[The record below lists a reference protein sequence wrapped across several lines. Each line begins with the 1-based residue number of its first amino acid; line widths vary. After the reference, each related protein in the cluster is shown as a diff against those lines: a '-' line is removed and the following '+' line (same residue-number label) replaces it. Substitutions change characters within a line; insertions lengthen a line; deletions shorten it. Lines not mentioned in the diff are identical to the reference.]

1 VPRVIYAWAGLPQ
14 LPEVAQQLQQSLG
27 WDPVLWISYEYQ
39 RNRVQSLFPGTPWHD
54 LEDAFVGLPIPGV
67 NSTQPPAP
75 DASTLMRLQGYLP
88 RLMNQMNRFGP
99 PDRFLYDERE
109 SFARDLLLLWHEVL
123 TTTSPDIVFF
133 EEPPNAPYN
142 YALYVLCQVLGVR
155 TVYLNATSVRGLT
168 LVREEIE
175 APPLRVAE
183 AFEARRQM
191 SGADELPQN
200 LRESVALLTE
210 HDDFSHWYM
219 RVQQEFDAESEAA
232 PHLGT
237 APAPRSRAHFVIQ
250 KAVRALRIWKWP
262 LFLRNALAERR
273 RKVTDQQRR
282 EQTTKSE
289 RLKFAG
295 VPIGVRECL
304 VGDMEDYQAEARAFK
319 QRLRADYLARCEEP
333 DLQNDKYVYFPLH
346 YRPERTSNPDGGV
359 FYDQIIPISMIS
371 EALPD
376 GWLIYVKEHPSQL
389 SMMLA
394 GECGRTTQY
403 YDEIARLRGVKFIE
417 PDYSSKALLM
427 HSQAAATITG
437 TIAWEA
443 ALNGRRAFY
452 FGFPWFQGCPGTTQ
466 VTSSIEIARL
476 LRNLQQDEPSEQEM
490 RAYLLALADAAFPYV
505 QNSWT
510 FDPPIVTEA
519 EQFAGI
525 IDALSWWH
533 RERFMKSN

>member
-14 LPEVAQQLQQSLG
+14 MPEVAKHLQRTIG
-27 WDPVLWISYEYQ
+27 WDPVLWISYANQ
-39 RNRVQSLFPGTPWHD
+39 QTQVNSLFPDTPWQD
-54 LEDAFVGLPIPGV
+54 LEDAFVGLPVPGV
-67 NSTQPPAP
+67 STTQPP
-75 DASTLMRLQGYLP
+75 TLDGPTLLRLQTHLP

-123 TTTSPDIVFF
+123 VKTDPHVVFF

-142 YALYVLCQVLGVR
+142 YALYVLCQELGIR
-155 TVYLNATSVRGLT
+155 TVYLNATSIRDLT
-168 LVREEIE
+168 LVREQIE
-175 APPLRVAE
+175 AAPLGVAD
-183 AFEARRQM
+183 AFEKHMRA
-191 SGADELPQN
+191 GGVGELPGS
-200 LRESVALLTE
+200 LTESIALLTE
-210 HDDFSHWYM
+210 HEDFSHWYM
-219 RVQQEFDAESEAA
+219 HVQREFDADYEIGATTS
-232 PHLGT
+232 P
-237 APAPRSRAHFVIQ
+237 PATWRR
-250 KAVRALRIWKWP
+250 AVRALRVWKWP
-262 LFLRNALAERR
+262 LFARNAVAERR
-273 RKVTDQQRR
+273 RRILDQERRQLTTDSQ
-282 EQTTKSE
+282 

-295 VPIGVRECL
+295 VPIGTRECL
-304 VGDMEDYQAEARAFK
+304 IGQLEDYHAEARAFK
-319 QRLRADYLARCEEP
+319 QRLRADYLARCEDP

-376 GWLIYVKEHPSQL
+376 GWRIYVKEHPSQL

-476 LRNLQQDEPSEQEM
+476 LRNVQQHEPSEQAM

-525 IDALSWWH
+525 VDALSWWH